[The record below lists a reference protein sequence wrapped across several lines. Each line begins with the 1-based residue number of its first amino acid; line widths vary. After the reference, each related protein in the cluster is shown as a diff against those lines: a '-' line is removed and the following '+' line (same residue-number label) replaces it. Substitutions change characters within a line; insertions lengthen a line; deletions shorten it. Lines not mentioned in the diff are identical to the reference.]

1 MNKWRFETY
10 VLVTMISFRSTL
22 YVLVPIA
29 LAAAPVYGQQQ
40 WGGGGIGAS
49 ASPEQRLANSRV
61 HWRRMR
67 VFSES
72 PSVSDTAHAPRATGG
87 DWNGSQPQW
96 GGAPPAASR
105 PEHATPQA
113 YIPTVVAG
121 TTAIPTYD
129 PAAVRAHYMQRFRR
143 P

>member
-1 MNKWRFETY
+1 M
-10 VLVTMISFRSTL
+10 RSL
-22 YVLVPIA
+22 PFSLLALVPIA
-29 LAAAPVYGQQQ
+29 LVAAPVHAQQQ

-49 ASPEQRLANSRV
+49 ATPEQRLENSRLV
-61 HWRRMR
+61 MRHRMR
-67 VFSES
+67 LYSVS
-72 PSVSDTAHAPRATGG
+72 PSVHDTLHAPRATGG

-96 GGAPPAASR
+96 GGAPPAAAR

-121 TTAIPTYD
+121 TAAVSTISTYD
-129 PAAVRAHYMQRFRR
+129 PAAVRAHYMQRFSR